1 MTNPV
6 NILYRIYSWKI
17 YPLWVDVHCTLYS
30 VQEYVLYMYTILV
43 DIKGFT
49 IQGYSLQRNEGKK
62 VNQKLYCTL

>member
-17 YPLWVDVHCTLYS
+17 YPLWVDVHCTLYRN
-30 VQEYVLYMYTILV
+30 MYIYSILV